1 MSQSL
6 QAFVSKKNF
15 VAKSV
20 VFIAK
25 LVSTGLFIGKIKY
38 APGTFGSALGILV
51 GYLLMHLPTQLQSL
65 MLIISLTIGS
75 LLVKVYL
82 IATKQ
87 QKTDPKEVVFDE
99 IFAVMLIC
107 FVAQFIT
114 KEIDFAKYLS
124 IFALFRIFDI
134 LKPYPICVVDK
145 KMKNTTGIMLDDI
158 LAAIASILVYI
169 VIYS

>member
-1 MSQSL
+1 MSKSL
-6 QAFVSKKNF
+6 QAFASKKNYA
-15 VAKSV
+15 AKLVIFFS
-20 VFIAK
+20 K

-38 APGTFGSALGILV
+38 APGTFGSALGVLL
-51 GYLLMHLPTQLQSL
+51 GYLLIQLPIPMQSL
-65 MLIISLTIGS
+65 TLILSLTVGS

-87 QKTDPKEVVFDE
+87 QKIDPKEVVFDE

-124 IFALFRIFDI
+124 IFGLFRIFDI
-134 LKPYPICVVDK
+134 LKPYPICVVDQ
-145 KMKNTTGIMLDDI
+145 KMKNATGIMLDDI
-158 LAAIASILVYI
+158 LAALASILVYI

>member
-1 MSQSL
+1 MSKSL
-6 QAFVSKKNF
+6 QAFVGKKNYA
-15 VAKSV
+15 AKLVIFFS
-20 VFIAK
+20 K

-38 APGTFGSALGILV
+38 APGTFGSALGILI
-51 GYLLMHLPTQLQSL
+51 GYLLLHLPAPFQSL
-65 MLIISLTIGS
+65 ALILSLTIGS

-87 QKTDPKEVVFDE
+87 QKVDPKEVVFDE

-107 FVAQFIT
+107 FIAQFVT

-124 IFALFRIFDI
+124 IFGLFRIFDI

-145 KMKNTTGIMLDDI
+145 KMKNATGIMLDDI
-158 LAAIASILVYI
+158 LAAIATILVYI
-169 VIYS
+169 VIYA

>member
-1 MSQSL
+1 MSKSL

-15 VAKSV
+15 AAKLV
-20 VFIAK
+20 IFISK

-38 APGTFGSALGILV
+38 APGTFGSALGILI
-51 GYLLMHLPTQLQSL
+51 GYLLIKLPMPLQSL
-65 MLIISLTIGS
+65 TLILSLTLGS
-75 LLVKVYL
+75 MLVKVYL

-87 QKTDPKEVVFDE
+87 QKVDPKEVVFDE
-99 IFAVMLIC
+99 IFAVMWIC
-107 FVAQFIT
+107 FIAQFVT

-124 IFALFRIFDI
+124 IFGLFRIFDI
-134 LKPYPICVVDK
+134 LKPYPICVIDQ
-145 KMKNTTGIMLDDI
+145 KMKNATGIMLDDI

>member
-1 MSQSL
+1 MSKSL
-6 QAFVSKKNF
+6 QAFASKKNF

-38 APGTFGSALGILV
+38 APGTFGSALGILI
-51 GYLLMHLPTQLQSL
+51 GYLLLHLPVPLQSL
-65 MLIISLTIGS
+65 TLILSLTIGS

-87 QKTDPKEVVFDE
+87 QKIDPKEVVFDE

-124 IFALFRIFDI
+124 IFGLFRIFDI
-134 LKPYPICVVDK
+134 LKPSPICVVDK
-145 KMKNTTGIMLDDI
+145 KMKNPTGIMLDDI
-158 LAAIASILVYI
+158 LAALASILVYI
-169 VIYS
+169 VIYA

>member
-1 MSQSL
+1 MSKSL
-6 QAFVSKKNF
+6 QAFASKKNYA
-15 VAKSV
+15 AKLVIFFS
-20 VFIAK
+20 K

-38 APGTFGSALGILV
+38 APGTFGSALGVLL
-51 GYLLMHLPTQLQSL
+51 GYLLIQLPIPIQSL
-65 MLIISLTIGS
+65 TLIISLTVGS

-87 QKTDPKEVVFDE
+87 QKIDPKEVVFDE

-107 FVAQFIT
+107 FLAQFIT

-124 IFALFRIFDI
+124 IFGLFRIFDI

-158 LAAIASILVYI
+158 IAALASILVYI
-169 VIYS
+169 VIYA